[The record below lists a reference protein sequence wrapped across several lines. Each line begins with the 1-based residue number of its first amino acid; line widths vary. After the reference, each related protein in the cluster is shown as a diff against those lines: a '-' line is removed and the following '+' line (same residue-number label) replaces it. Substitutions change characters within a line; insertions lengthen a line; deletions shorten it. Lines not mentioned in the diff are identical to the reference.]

1 MQEGTTRLPGAPG
14 GGGHVPDEG
23 ACPASLE
30 EAAQGETACASSR
43 GELSCLGLHTA
54 TVRAGGSSLWGG
66 DRQWATPS
74 NVSAWSLPLRLRTPK
89 SVSVCPSPHLLPLPS
104 PPPSPLTSS
113 LSPYLLPLPSPPPSP
128 LTSSRQLPDGTVV
141 AAGGAQQS

>member
-1 MQEGTTRLPGAPG
+1 MQEGTTCLPGAPG
-14 GGGHVPDEG
+14 GGGHDPDEG

-30 EAAQGETACASSR
+30 EAAQGEAACASSR

-74 NVSAWSLPLRLRTPK
+74 NVSAWSLPLRLRTPE

-113 LSPYLLPLPSPPPSP
+113 LSPHLLPSASRWHGGCCGR
-128 LTSSRQLPDGTVV
+128 SSTELAERQHSQ
-141 AAGGAQQS
+141 GAVQ